1 MYVSHRQELSTR
13 SGWEL
18 VYRYTRTA
26 VSARCYTSPALLA
39 SLQVCVFPLRAVF
52 FLAFLLVTS
61 FFFFSSSLPFSISIW
76 TSFVSS
82 CGYSDYAVSSVSVS
96 AAITTEATD
105 YVLGAEPILPGV
117 IWCHTSKY

>member
-52 FLAFLLVTS
+52 FLAFLLVT
-61 FFFFSSSLPFSISIW
+61 FFFFLLFLA
-76 TSFVSS
+76 FFDFDLDV
-82 CGYSDYAVSSVSVS
+82 VRF
-96 AAITTEATD
+96 
-105 YVLGAEPILPGV
+105 ILWV
-117 IWCHTSKY
+117 F